1 METVSIVDVVMA
13 LLRDMPDEVLE
24 DVDRPIHDEL
34 NRRLRAWWA
43 AQPKEKR
50 SDYHR
55 IFGEEDT

>member
-1 METVSIVDVVMA
+1 METLSITDVVMA
-13 LLRDMPDEVLE
+13 LLGDMPDEILE
-24 DVDRPIHDEL
+24 DVEL
-34 NRRLRAWWA
+34 AIQRELSRRLRAWWA